1 MSAEREMSQE
11 EEYRIIQVSM
21 AHFKL
26 GRVTRDEAGEVVRVE
41 LLAFEE
47 LTPELVESAT
57 IEDFDRDV
65 WRFEDLEE
73 RWLEPSE

>member
-1 MSAEREMSQE
+1 MSQE

-26 GRVTRDEAGEVVRVE
+26 GRVTRDEAGEVVHVE

-73 RWLEPSE
+73 RWLDRPE